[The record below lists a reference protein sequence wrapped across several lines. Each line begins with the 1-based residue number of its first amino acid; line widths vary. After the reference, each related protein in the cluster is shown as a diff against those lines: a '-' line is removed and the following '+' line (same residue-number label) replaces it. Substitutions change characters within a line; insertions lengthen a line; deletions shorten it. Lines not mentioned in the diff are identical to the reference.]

1 MDCCSWAFP
10 SILAKDAIGF
20 NVSLNPRVLKRFHMY
35 IQNQSGLTEPAD
47 FGGATWGDVKPLT
60 NLSAI
65 ELGTDLKLVAAQR
78 VLFYWTI
85 RYTAW
90 DTESYYAKVV
100 AAVTK
105 ANNDVPVEAFLNCN
119 NFHGRLFEPLGS
131 KVTMRGEKQPVSA
144 TATGRGGAKVRGSVV
159 GESAKGGVDW
169 FEAGRLHTGDIMW
182 TEDW

>member
-20 NVSLNPRVLKRFHMY
+20 KVSLNPRVLKRFHPY
-35 IQNQSGLTEPAD
+35 IQNKSGLTEPSD
-47 FGGATWGDVKPLT
+47 FGGATWSDIKPLT

-65 ELGTDLKLVAAQR
+65 ELGTDPQRVQAQR
-78 VLFYWTI
+78 ILFYWTI

-100 AAVTK
+100 AAVAK
-105 ANNDVPVEAFLNCN
+105 ANNDEPVGAYLNCN

-131 KVTMRGEKQPVSA
+131 KVTMRDERQPVA
-144 TATGRGGAKVRGSVV
+144 ITTTGRGRASVRGSVA

-169 FEAGRLHTGDIMW
+169 FEAGRLHTGDIL
-182 TEDW
+182 